1 MAEAESTRFLYYL
14 SVYVILSKNSFS
26 WCLTPGFDFSSR
38 NPAALG
44 IAQVN
49 LALPSLARFL
59 SESGCKGTTFQD
71 SLQTFRQLFF
81 GGGEYFRD
89 YLQNASVSC
98 HDGLHF
104 TDYVCCFS
112 QKASGFEKGR
122 VVLEKRRVVFRKRW
136 HLLRKGRHLKP

>member
-14 SVYVILSKNSFS
+14 SVYVILSKNSFF

-89 YLQNASVSC
+89 YLQNVALTIQILTSYSSQMGSDTTNKENTSVVGVTIAASIKIA
-98 HDGLHF
+98 
-104 TDYVCCFS
+104 TT
-112 QKASGFEKGR
+112 A
-122 VVLEKRRVVFRKRW
+122 
-136 HLLRKGRHLKP
+136 